1 MPRRWPSTDSVVLV
15 TNFTMELLRRRDAGC
30 GGRLLLF
37 AVVFGWCVGSV
48 RCFGNNQDS
57 EFTFLVPAG
66 RSECFFQTAAK
77 NGTMEVEYQV
87 IAGAG
92 MDVDFT
98 IHSPEGVLLIMESR
112 RSDGVH
118 VVEPTEAGDYQI
130 CFDNSFSHFSEK
142 MVFFEIIIEG
152 QGGDVGGDDEWAGLE
167 EPDGSLLEYKL
178 DDIRES
184 MDSLHRRLERSRQMQ
199 TVLKAFEARDRNL
212 LEDNLW
218 RVSFW
223 SCASMMV
230 MLCVAFTQVY
240 TVRKLFDDKRRVC
253 T

>member
-1 MPRRWPSTDSVVLV
+1 MGA
-15 TNFTMELLRRRDAGC
+15 LRMKIKP
-30 GGRLLLF
+30 GGRLLGL
-37 AVVFGWCVGSV
+37 AVVILWCAASV
-48 RCFGNNQDS
+48 RCFRPSQDS
-57 EFTFLVPAG
+57 EFTFLLPAG
-66 RSECFFQTAAK
+66 RSECFYQTAIK

-98 IHSPEGVLLIMESR
+98 ILSPHGVRVIIESR
-112 RSDGVH
+112 HSDGVH
-118 VVEPTEAGDYQI
+118 VVEPTEEGDYEI
-130 CFDNSFSHFSEK
+130 CFDNSFSRFSEK

-152 QGGDVGGDDEWAGLE
+152 QGGDVGGDDEWPGLE
-167 EPDGSLLEYKL
+167 EPDGNLLEYKL

-184 MDSLHRRLERSRQMQ
+184 MDSLHKRLERSRQMQ
-199 TVLKAFEARDRNL
+199 TVLRAFEARDRNL

-223 SCASMMV
+223 SCASVLV
-230 MLCVAFTQVY
+230 MLGVALTQVY
-240 TVRKLFDDKRRVC
+240 TVRKLFDDKRRVY

>member
-1 MPRRWPSTDSVVLV
+1 MRGRWLNLDSPVFG
-15 TNFTMELLRRRDAGC
+15 NIFTMGLLRRTEAS
-30 GGRLLLF
+30 GGRVLVL
-37 AVVFGWCVGSV
+37 AVVFGWC
-48 RCFGNNQDS
+48 FGRVNSFGQSLDS
-57 EFTFLVPAG
+57 EFTFLLPAG
-66 RSECFFQTAAK
+66 RSECFFQAAVK
-77 NGTMEVEYQV
+77 NGSMEVEYQV

-98 IHSPEGVLLIMESR
+98 IISPEGVHLVFESR

-118 VVEPTEAGDYQI
+118 VVEPTLEGDYEI
-130 CFDNSFSHFSEK
+130 CFDNSFSRFSEK
-142 MVFFEIIIEG
+142 VVFFEIIIEG
-152 QGGDVGGDDEWAGLE
+152 QGGDVGGDEEWAGLE

-178 DDIRES
+178 EDIRES

-199 TVLKAFEARDRNL
+199 TVLRAFEARDRNL

-223 SCASMMV
+223 SCASVLV
-230 MLCVAFTQVY
+230 MLCVALTQVY

>member
-1 MPRRWPSTDSVVLV
+1 MQRRWLNLDSPVCG
-15 TNFTMELLRRRDAGC
+15 NIFTMDLLRRKEAS
-30 GGRLLLF
+30 GGRLLVL
-37 AVVFGWCVGSV
+37 AVVLGWCLGSV
-48 RCFGNNQDS
+48 SCFGQSLDS
-57 EFTFLVPAG
+57 EFTFLLQAG
-66 RSECFFQTAAK
+66 RSECFFQTAVK

-98 IHSPEGVLLIMESR
+98 VISPEGSQLVFESR

-118 VVEPTEAGDYQI
+118 VVEPTVEGDYEI
-130 CFDNSFSHFSEK
+130 CFDNSFSRFSEK

-152 QGGDVGGDDEWAGLE
+152 QGGDVGGDEEWPGLD

-178 DDIRES
+178 EDIRES

-199 TVLKAFEARDRNL
+199 TVLRAFEARDRNL

-223 SCASMMV
+223 SCASVLV
-230 MLCVAFTQVY
+230 MLCVALTQVY
-240 TVRKLFDDKRRVC
+240 TVRKLFDDKRRVW

>member
-1 MPRRWPSTDSVVLV
+1 MDFRRGR
-15 TNFTMELLRRRDAGC
+15 EGRGRR
-30 GGRLLLF
+30 RLLLVL
-37 AVVFGWCVGSV
+37 AVVFGWCLGSV
-48 RCFGNNQDS
+48 RCFGQSQDS
-57 EFTFLVPAG
+57 EFTFLLPAG
-66 RSECFFQTAAK
+66 RSECFFQTAVK
-77 NGTMEVEYQV
+77 NATMEVEYQV

-98 IHSPEGVLLIMESR
+98 ILSPQGVLLIVETR

-118 VVEPTEAGDYQI
+118 VVEPTEGGDYQI
-130 CFDNSFSHFSEK
+130 CFDNSFSRFSEK

-152 QGGDVGGDDEWAGLE
+152 QGGDVVGDDESAGLE

-178 DDIRES
+178 EDIRES
-184 MDSLHRRLERSRQMQ
+184 MDSLHRHLERSRQMQ
-199 TVLKAFEARDRNL
+199 TVLRAFEARDRNL

-223 SCASMMV
+223 SCASMLV

-240 TVRKLFDDKRRVC
+240 TFRKLFDDKRRVC